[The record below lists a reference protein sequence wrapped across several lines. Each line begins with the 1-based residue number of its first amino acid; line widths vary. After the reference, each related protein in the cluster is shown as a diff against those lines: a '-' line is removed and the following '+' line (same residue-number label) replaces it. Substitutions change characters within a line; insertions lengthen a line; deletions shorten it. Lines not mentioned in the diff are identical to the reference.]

1 MQYKWYKQ
9 IMLWEMLYNVSRAA
23 TGPRIACE
31 MKLSHGDVFQFLN
44 MDMHFKIEVPFLL
57 SLVYEQMRK

>member
-1 MQYKWYKQ
+1 
-9 IMLWEMLYNVSRAA
+9 MLWEMLYNVSRAA